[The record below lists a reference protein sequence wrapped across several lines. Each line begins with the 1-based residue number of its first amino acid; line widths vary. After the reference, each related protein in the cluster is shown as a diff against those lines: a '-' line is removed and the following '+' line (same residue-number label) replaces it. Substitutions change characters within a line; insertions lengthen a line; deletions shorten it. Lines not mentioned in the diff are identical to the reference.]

1 MGYTEHHLIKCGSH
15 LQLVI
20 CSYEYAW
27 LRILVWVATAVL
39 RPRLGLFS
47 TALAFLLFT
56 RMYSP
61 FVTRAYIAGARLV
74 GTELPD
80 R

>member
-1 MGYTEHHLIKCGSH
+1 MGYIERHLIKCGSH
-15 LQLVI
+15 RQLVN

-27 LRILVWVATAVL
+27 LRTLVWVATAVL
-39 RPRLGLFS
+39 RQRLGLFS
-47 TALAFLLFT
+47 PALAGLLFT

-61 FVTRAYIAGARLV
+61 FVTRASIAVARLV